1 MRWKLLRAF
10 LVVVLCANAGIA
22 KLHKRVTFS
31 DGSRPDGANGSTVHK
46 GSAKRKRKR
55 SAPASTGTTSKAEH
69 NLFMRQQR
77 TDLNFPPL
85 FAAINR
91 SDIQQ
96 NIRQFDTNPSSKAR
110 PIIHL
115 CALFALR
122 FEAPYLLP
130 WIAHHANYG
139 VDHFHLYMDDSSPS
153 WSDDLLVVH
162 AHTLALLRGSDK
174 VTLYSMKQHGIK
186 GQEGQVEHCVVNTVS
201 SADWV
206 GNWDLDESLSSQTY
220 GSGTPGMPGVL
231 KRVLQALPKT
241 ALGVTIPRN
250 DLYTRAKHSDEGELP
265 FVDDQLEYEQC
276 VFTFVPLPSVCDGDM
291 LATRLNSRTLFRPF
305 WVAILTCS
313 ENQKHPYL

>member
-1 MRWKLLRAF
+1 MRWILLRALLI
-10 LVVVLCANAGIA
+10 LVVCSDASIA
-22 KLHKRVTFS
+22 RNPKRLTKHS
-31 DGSRPDGANGSTVHK
+31 
-46 GSAKRKRKR
+46 
-55 SAPASTGTTSKAEH
+55 
-69 NLFMRQQR
+69 
-77 TDLNFPPL
+77 
-85 FAAINR
+85 AAIRARNAQHFKPSFTAIKR

-122 FEAPYLLP
+122 YEAPYLLP

-153 WSDDLLVVH
+153 WSDYLLVVH

-220 GSGTPGMPGVL
+220 GSGTPGTPGVL
-231 KRVLQALPKT
+231 KRVLQALPQT

-305 WVAILTCS
+305 WVAILTL
-313 ENQKHPYL
+313 Q